1 MLAARN
7 WITVGRARL
16 PRHPVARG
24 LSLSL
29 VSVLLASIAAGLL
42 FLTFPED
49 VLGGAAAQG
58 LIGKPGWYIFLSAV
72 VLAPLF
78 ETIVGQLLP
87 IELARRVG
95 ASDQMCI
102 FISATL
108 FGLGHFYSG
117 GIASAVATFIG
128 GGVFAYAYVSVRERG
143 VGASYMAAVSAHAG
157 HNALLL
163 HVVVPLFS

>member
-7 WITVGRARL
+7 WIAVSGARL

-29 VSVLLASIAAGLL
+29 VSVSLACIAMGILY
-42 FLTFPED
+42 LTFPVD
-49 VLGGAAAQG
+49 VLGGAAAEE
-58 LIGKPGWYIFLSAV
+58 LIGKPGWYIFLAAV

-78 ETIVGQLLP
+78 ETFLGQLLP

-95 ASDQMCI
+95 ASDQVCI
-102 FISATL
+102 LISAVL
-108 FGLGHFYSG
+108 FSLGHLYSG

-143 VGASYMAAVSAHAG
+143 VGAGYMAAASAHAG

-163 HVVVPLFS
+163 HIIVPLFS